1 MELKDAFEQAMK
13 SEIEGRELYK
23 VASERSE
30 DPKAKEVFSY
40 LSKEEDSHYHALRE
54 LSGSY
59 FKGDKIVLR
68 KLPKLARFEDPQSPI
83 FSRDFK
89 NRLTGKHFEMSALSI
104 AIRLEYDS
112 IGFYRQMADETDD
125 KKLKEFFDELSKWEQ
140 THYDA
145 LNKEIAFL
153 QDEYFEKNNFAPFL

>member
-1 MELKDAFEQAMK
+1 MELKEAFEKAMK

-40 LSKEEDSHYHALRE
+40 LSQEEDSHFHALRE
-54 LSGSY
+54 LYGAY
-59 FKGDKIVLR
+59 VKNDEIVLHE
-68 KLPKLARFEDPQSPI
+68 LPRLVRFEDAQSPI

-89 NRLTGKHFEMSALSI
+89 NRLAGKHFEMSALSI
-104 AIRLEYDS
+104 AIRLELDS
-112 IGFYRQMADETDD
+112 IRFYKKMAESTDD
-125 KKLKEFFDELSKWEQ
+125 KNLIKFFLELSRWEQ

-145 LNKEIAFL
+145 LNKEISFL

>member
-1 MELKDAFEQAMK
+1 MKLKEAFTQAMK

-54 LSGSY
+54 LYGSY
-59 FKGDKIVLR
+59 VNDEKIVL
-68 KLPKLARFEDPQSPI
+68 KTLPRLARFEDAESPI

-89 NRLTGKHFEMSALSI
+89 NRLAGKHFEMSALSI
-104 AIRLEYDS
+104 AIKLEYDA
-112 IGFYRQMADETDD
+112 IRFYKGMAESTDD
-125 KKLKEFFDELSKWEQ
+125 KNLREFFLELSNWEQ

-145 LNKEIAFL
+145 LNKEISFL